1 MVSFF
6 SLIYCLF
13 ILWLLLVIII
23 ISFLF
28 VLGLWGGG
36 GGEERGMRGGGGYD
50 QMIAKDGK
58 RTNLSQIKGFHN
70 YLFLSEF
77 SYTNKTV

>member
-1 MVSFF
+1 M
-6 SLIYCLF
+6 
-13 ILWLLLVIII
+13 III

-28 VLGLWGGG
+28 VLGLWGGGGGGWG